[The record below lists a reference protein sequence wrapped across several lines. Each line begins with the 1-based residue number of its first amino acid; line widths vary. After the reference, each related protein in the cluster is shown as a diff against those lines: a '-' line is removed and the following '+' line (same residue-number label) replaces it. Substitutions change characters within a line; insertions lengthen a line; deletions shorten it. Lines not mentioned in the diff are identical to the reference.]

1 MPAMARSDPEH
12 PTRLQLHI
20 ELLKEVDSGK
30 LDNLEC
36 PKCHLRAVS
45 AWFTNPAPEV
55 YRTWLICAECD
66 FWSHVINSSK
76 PSSFSESRVRSD
88 LQERDVAVL
97 NAMRARK
104 E

>member
-1 MPAMARSDPEH
+1 MARSDPER

-20 ELLKEVDSGK
+20 KLLKEVDSGK
-30 LDNLEC
+30 LDYLEC
-36 PKCHLRAVS
+36 PKCQHRAVS
-45 AWFTNPAPEV
+45 AWFTNPEPEV

-66 FWSHVINSSK
+66 SWSHVINSSK

-88 LQERDVAVL
+88 LQEKDVAIL
-97 NAMRARK
+97 KAMRTRK